1 MEWGGKKVVHAEP
14 EGQILEKW
22 ILLLIQKSFKSYG
35 NYHKWL
41 PPGSRWDEQ
50 NTLKIV
56 LPCQYCHAFIS
67 EYKKAQSTHS
77 SRGLRHQTRMQVRVW
92 EQKYETVITVTL
104 CYKPAESLKPILSFQ
119 QAPAILLLP
128 QHNWAPCGSKLHS
141 WKDPVEQSSSEQ
153 NPGICQRS
161 KHTNSFSLQI
171 RKKTSSTHHFF
182 RSVQK
187 LESVH
192 YRIKCESIIT
202 TPGKVQTQFLSH
214 IEAKP
219 RRPSCLLILGN
230 RGLPHLSPA
239 GGKLTARLTRQG
251 T

>member
-1 MEWGGKKVVHAEP
+1 MAIITNDYLQDLAEMSR
-14 EGQILEKW
+14 ILWRLYCLVSTAMPLSANTER
-22 ILLLIQKSFKSYG
+22 
-35 NYHKWL
+35 HKAHI
-41 PPGSRWDEQ
+41 PVED
-50 NTLKIV
+50 
-56 LPCQYCHAFIS
+56 
-67 EYKKAQSTHS
+67 
-77 SRGLRHQTRMQVRVW
+77 RHQTRMQVRVW

-171 RKKTSSTHHFF
+171 RKKTSSTRHFF

-192 YRIKCESIIT
+192 
-202 TPGKVQTQFLSH
+202 
-214 IEAKP
+214 
-219 RRPSCLLILGN
+219 
-230 RGLPHLSPA
+230 
-239 GGKLTARLTRQG
+239 
-251 T
+251 

>member
-1 MEWGGKKVVHAEP
+1 MAVITNDYLQDLVEMSR
-14 EGQILEKW
+14 ILWRLYCLVSTAMPLSTNTKR
-22 ILLLIQKSFKSYG
+22 
-35 NYHKWL
+35 HK
-41 PPGSRWDEQ
+41 
-50 NTLKIV
+50 
-56 LPCQYCHAFIS
+56 
-67 EYKKAQSTHS
+67 THIPVED
-77 SRGLRHQTRMQVRVW
+77 RHQTRMQVRVW

-153 NPGICQRS
+153 NPGVCQCS

-171 RKKTSSTHHFF
+171 RKKTSSTRHFF

-192 YRIKCESIIT
+192 
-202 TPGKVQTQFLSH
+202 
-214 IEAKP
+214 
-219 RRPSCLLILGN
+219 
-230 RGLPHLSPA
+230 
-239 GGKLTARLTRQG
+239 
-251 T
+251 